1 MVSQPR
7 YPLVEKLA
15 EVQDI
20 RDHMVDMMV
29 RHGYKG
35 LAAPQIGILLQL
47 IVVKL
52 ESGIYLDLVNPVIRR
67 MYGAETEEFET
78 CVSFP
83 PKDNGC
89 KVARMQII
97 DVTASSVRNM
107 EESEYHFKGP
117 IARLIQHEVDHLEG
131 TFFFQRASIKDKV
144 EVTQRFRDWKHQW
157 KLTHEK
163 EQHGS
168 DSEHTTKDQAAKTD
182 GITV

>member
-67 MYGAETEEFET
+67 MYGAETEEIET
-78 CVSFP
+78 CISCP

-97 DVTASSVRNM
+97 DVT
-107 EESEYHFKGP
+107 
-117 IARLIQHEVDHLEG
+117 
-131 TFFFQRASIKDKV
+131 
-144 EVTQRFRDWKHQW
+144 
-157 KLTHEK
+157 
-163 EQHGS
+163 
-168 DSEHTTKDQAAKTD
+168 
-182 GITV
+182 